1 MFPEKIKCNMLTIK
15 AEVKKEQ
22 VRKDG
27 SYNVKIRFTQNRKIK
42 RLPTKLFAKK
52 SDLNKSFEL
61 KEGTAIKKEA
71 DYLIFYYEKICSQ
84 IPMDIEQCSIEDIMA
99 YVEADKKKYQIIDFI
114 AFSES
119 WMQAS
124 KNTSTK
130 NYKSAVNALK
140 LYINREELNIKDIT
154 NKFLT
159 GFMEFLEE
167 RWRAKAEKLKKAGKI
182 VPTNRATSLYLGSIR
197 HLFNEAKKQY
207 NDYHRNIIIIT
218 NDPFKTF
225 TVPKQCTV
233 TRKRAL
239 TPELI
244 KKIWELPYQSI
255 EGYKMENRF
264 NLAKDCFILSFC
276 LMGMNSAD
284 LYNAEEREGNTIIY
298 YRTKTRNRRADNALM
313 KVNIPKMLMPLI
325 EKYKDKTGKRIF
337 NFYQNYAD
345 IASLNRS
352 INIGLKEIGAKLKID
367 ALQYYAARHS
377 WATIAVNKVGIDKY
391 TVHSALNHVDDV
403 MKVTDIYIERD
414 FVNENK
420 ANRKVVK
427 YVFGK

>member
-1 MFPEKIKCNMLTIK
+1 MLTIRP
-15 AEVKKEQ
+15 EIKKGEK
-22 VRKDG
+22 RNNG
-27 SYNVKIRFTQNRKIK
+27 TYNVKITFTLNRKVKRLATDLYVTSNDLTKSLDFKENTSIK
-42 RLPTKLFAKK
+42 REIDNLV
-52 SDLNKSFEL
+52 
-61 KEGTAIKKEA
+61 
-71 DYLIFYYEKICSQ
+71 FYYQKLCSRLP
-84 IPMDIEQCSIEDIMA
+84 IDLEQCTMEDVMA
-99 YVEADKKKYQIIDFI
+99 HLNGENMKNITIDFI

-140 LYINREELNIKDIT
+140 QYINREELNIKDIT

-167 RWRAKAEKLKKAGKI
+167 RWRQRAEKLKKAGKI

-207 NDYHRNIIIIT
+207 NDYDRNIIIIT

-225 TVPKQCTV
+225 TVPKQCTI

-255 EGYKMENRF
+255 DCYKTENRF

-284 LYNAEEREGNTIIY
+284 LYNAEECEGNTIIY
-298 YRTKTRNRRADNALM
+298 YRTKTKNRRADNALM
-313 KVNIPKMLMPLI
+313 KVKIPKMLIPLV
-325 EKYKDKTGKRIF
+325 EKYKDKTGKRVF
-337 NFYQNYAD
+337 NFYQTYVD
-345 IASLNRS
+345 IAGLNRS

-377 WATIAVNKVGIDKY
+377 WATIAVNRVGIDKY
-391 TVHSALNHVDDV
+391 TVHSALNHVDEA
-403 MKVTDIYIERD
+403 MRITDIYIERD

-420 ANRKVVK
+420 ANRKVIK

>member
-1 MFPEKIKCNMLTIK
+1 MLTIR
-15 AEVKKEQ
+15 AEILKEKPKKD
-22 VRKDG
+22 VGFNIR
-27 SYNVKIRFTQNRKIK
+27 IRFTLNRKVK
-42 RLPTKLFAKK
+42 RLPTKLYVAK
-52 SDLNKSFEL
+52 SDLTRSFDF
-61 KEGTAIKKEA
+61 KENTPIKREV
-71 DYLIFYYEKICSQ
+71 DNLLFYYEKLCSQ
-84 IPMDIEQCSIEDIMA
+84 LPVDIEQCTIDDIMA
-99 YVEADKKKYQIIDFI
+99 YIEADKKKYKPIDFI
-114 AFSES
+114 EFAEL
-119 WMQAS
+119 WMQES
-124 KNTSTK
+124 KNTSKK
-130 NYKSAVNALK
+130 NYKSAINALK
-140 LYINREELNIKDIT
+140 LYIQRDELNVKDIT
-154 NKFLT
+154 STFLT
-159 GFMEFLEE
+159 GFMEFLQE
-167 RWRAKAEKLKKAGKI
+167 RRRIKVEKLKKAGKI
-182 VPTNRATSLYLGSIR
+182 IPTDRASSLYLGSIR
-197 HLFNEAKKQY
+197 HLFNEAKKRY
-207 NDYHRNIIIIT
+207 NDYDRNIIFIA

-225 TVPKQCTV
+225 TVPKQCTA

-255 EGYKMENRF
+255 DGYKMENRF

-313 KVNIPKMLMPLI
+313 RVKIPKMLMPLV
-325 EKYKDKTGKRIF
+325 EKYKDKTGKRVF

-345 IASLNRS
+345 IAGLNRS

-377 WATIAVNKVGIDKY
+377 WATIAINRVGIDKY
-391 TVHSALNHVDDV
+391 TVHSALNHVDET

-420 ANRKVVK
+420 ANGKVLK
-427 YVFGK
+427 FVFGKL

>member
-1 MFPEKIKCNMLTIK
+1 MLTIR
-15 AEVKKEQ
+15 AEVRREEQ
-22 VRKDG
+22 RKDG
-27 SYNVKIRFTQNRKIK
+27 TFRVKIRFTQNRKIK

-207 NDYHRNIIIIT
+207 NDYDRNIIIIT

-337 NFYQNYAD
+337 NFYQNYVD

>member
-1 MFPEKIKCNMLTIK
+1 MLTIR
-15 AEVKKEQ
+15 ADILKEKPK
-22 VRKDG
+22 KDG
-27 SYNVKIRFTQNRKIK
+27 SFNIRIRFTHNRKVK
-42 RLPTKLFAKK
+42 RLPTKLYATKE
-52 SDLNKSFEL
+52 DLTRSFDF
-61 KEGTAIKKEA
+61 KENTSIKREV
-71 DYLIFYYEKICSQ
+71 DNLLFYYEKLCSQ
-84 IPMDIEQCSIEDIMA
+84 IPIDIEQCTIEDIMA
-99 YVEADKKKYQIIDFI
+99 YIEADKKK
-114 AFSES
+114 
-119 WMQAS
+119 
-124 KNTSTK
+124 
-130 NYKSAVNALK
+130 YKSAVNALK

-207 NDYHRNIIIIT
+207 NDYDRNIIIIT

>member
-1 MFPEKIKCNMLTIK
+1 MLTIR
-15 AEVKKEQ
+15 AEVRREEQ
-22 VRKDG
+22 RKDG
-27 SYNVKIRFTQNRKIK
+27 TFRVKIRFTQNRKIK

-159 GFMEFLEE
+159 GFMEFLDE

-207 NDYHRNIIIIT
+207 NDYDRNIIIIT

-337 NFYQNYAD
+337 NFYQNYVD

>member
-1 MFPEKIKCNMLTIK
+1 MLTIK
-15 AEVKKEQ
+15 AEVRKEQ
-22 VRKDG
+22 ARKDG
-27 SYNVKIRFTQNRKIK
+27 SYNIKIRFTQNRKIK

-167 RWRAKAEKLKKAGKI
+167 RWRTKAEKLKKAGKI

-207 NDYHRNIIIIT
+207 NDYDRNIIIIT

-337 NFYQNYAD
+337 NFYQNYVD

>member
-1 MFPEKIKCNMLTIK
+1 MLTIR
-15 AEVKKEQ
+15 AEVRREEQ
-22 VRKDG
+22 RKDG
-27 SYNVKIRFTQNRKIK
+27 TFRVKIRFTQNRKIK

-61 KEGTAIKKEA
+61 KEGTTIKKEA

-182 VPTNRATSLYLGSIR
+182 VPTNRSTSLYLGSIR

-207 NDYHRNIIIIT
+207 NDYDRNIIIIT

-337 NFYQNYAD
+337 NFYQNYVD

-377 WATIAVNKVGIDKY
+377 WATIAVNRVGIDKY

-427 YVFGK
+427 YVFSK

>member
-1 MFPEKIKCNMLTIK
+1 MLTIR
-15 AEVKKEQ
+15 AEVRREEQ
-22 VRKDG
+22 RKDG
-27 SYNVKIRFTQNRKIK
+27 TFRVKIRFTQNRKIK

-207 NDYHRNIIIIT
+207 NDYDRNIIIIT

>member
-1 MFPEKIKCNMLTIK
+1 MLTIR
-15 AEVKKEQ
+15 AEVRKEQ

-27 SYNVKIRFTQNRKIK
+27 SFNIKIRITQNRKIK
-42 RLPTKLFAKK
+42 RLSTKLFAKK

-61 KEGTAIKKEA
+61 KEGTIIKKEA
-71 DYLIFYYEKICSQ
+71 DSLISYYERICYQ
-84 IPMDIEQCSIEDIMA
+84 IPVDIEQCTIEDIMA
-99 YVEADKKKYQIIDFI
+99 YIEADKKRYKVIDFI
-114 AFSES
+114 EFAES
-119 WMQAS
+119 WMQES
-124 KNTSTK
+124 KNTSKK

-140 LYINREELNIKDIT
+140 LYINREHLNIREIT
-154 NKFLT
+154 NNFLV
-159 GFMEFLEE
+159 GFMEFLDE
-167 RWRAKAEKLKKAGKI
+167 RWRIKAERLKKAGRI
-182 VPTNRATSLYLGSIR
+182 VPSNRATSLYLGSIR
-197 HLFNEAKKQY
+197 HLFNEAKKRY
-207 NDYHRNIIIIT
+207 NDYDRNIIIIT

-225 TVPKQCTV
+225 TVPKQSNI

-239 TPELI
+239 PPELI

-298 YRTKTRNRRADNALM
+298 YRTKTKSRRADRALM
-313 KVNIPKMLMPLI
+313 KVNIPKILMPLM
-325 EKYKDKTGKRIF
+325 EKYRDKTGQRIF
-337 NFYQNYAD
+337 NFYQNYVD
-345 IASLNRS
+345 IASLNRA
-352 INIGLKEIGAKLKID
+352 INLGLKEIGAKLKIE

-391 TVHSALNHVDDV
+391 TVHSALNHVDEA

-420 ANRKVVK
+420 ANQKVIK
-427 YVFGK
+427 YVFNR

>member
-1 MFPEKIKCNMLTIK
+1 MLTIR
-15 AEVKKEQ
+15 AEVRREEQ
-22 VRKDG
+22 RKDG
-27 SYNVKIRFTQNRKIK
+27 TFRVKIRFTQNRKIK

-207 NDYHRNIIIIT
+207 NDYDRNIIIIT

-337 NFYQNYAD
+337 NFYQNYVD
-345 IASLNRS
+345 IVSLNRS

>member
-1 MFPEKIKCNMLTIK
+1 MLTIR
-15 AEVKKEQ
+15 AEVRREEQ
-22 VRKDG
+22 RKDG
-27 SYNVKIRFTQNRKIK
+27 TFRVKIRFTQNRKIK

-207 NDYHRNIIIIT
+207 NDYDRNIIIIT

-377 WATIAVNKVGIDKY
+377 WATIAVNRVGIDKY

-427 YVFGK
+427 YVFSK

>member
-1 MFPEKIKCNMLTIK
+1 MLTIR
-15 AEVKKEQ
+15 AEVRREEQ
-22 VRKDG
+22 RKDG
-27 SYNVKIRFTQNRKIK
+27 TFRVKIRFTQNRKIK

-167 RWRAKAEKLKKAGKI
+167 RWRTKAEKLKKAGKI

-207 NDYHRNIIIIT
+207 NDYDRNIIIIT

-337 NFYQNYAD
+337 NFYQNYVD

-403 MKVTDIYIERD
+403 MRVTDIYIERD

>member
-1 MFPEKIKCNMLTIK
+1 MLTIR
-15 AEVKKEQ
+15 AEVRKEQ

-27 SYNVKIRFTQNRKIK
+27 SFNIKIRITQNRKIK
-42 RLPTKLFAKK
+42 RLSTKLFAKK

-61 KEGTAIKKEA
+61 KEGTIIKKEA
-71 DYLIFYYEKICSQ
+71 DSLISYYERICYQ
-84 IPMDIEQCSIEDIMA
+84 IPVDIEQCTIEDIMA
-99 YVEADKKKYQIIDFI
+99 YIEADKKRYKVIDFI
-114 AFSES
+114 EFAES
-119 WMQAS
+119 WMQES
-124 KNTSTK
+124 KNTSKK

-140 LYINREELNIKDIT
+140 LYINREHLNIREIT
-154 NKFLT
+154 NNFLV
-159 GFMEFLEE
+159 GFMEFLDE
-167 RWRAKAEKLKKAGKI
+167 RWRIKAERLKKAGRI
-182 VPTNRATSLYLGSIR
+182 VPSNRATSLYLGSIR
-197 HLFNEAKKQY
+197 HLFNEAKKRY
-207 NDYHRNIIIIT
+207 NDYDRNIIIIT

-225 TVPKQCTV
+225 TVPKQSNI

-239 TPELI
+239 PPELI

-298 YRTKTRNRRADNALM
+298 YRTKTKSRRADRALM
-313 KVNIPKMLMPLI
+313 KVNIPKILMPLM
-325 EKYKDKTGKRIF
+325 EKYRDKTGQRIF
-337 NFYQNYAD
+337 NFYQNYVD
-345 IASLNRS
+345 IASLNRA
-352 INIGLKEIGAKLKID
+352 INLGLKEIGAKLKIE

-391 TVHSALNHVDDV
+391 TVHSALNHVDEA

-420 ANRKVVK
+420 ANQKVGFSL
-427 YVFGK
+427 YF

>member
-1 MFPEKIKCNMLTIK
+1 MLTIR
-15 AEVKKEQ
+15 ADILKEKPK
-22 VRKDG
+22 KDG
-27 SYNVKIRFTQNRKIK
+27 SFNIRIRFTHNRKVK
-42 RLPTKLFAKK
+42 RLPTKLYATKE
-52 SDLNKSFEL
+52 DLTRSFDF
-61 KEGTAIKKEA
+61 KENTSIKREV
-71 DYLIFYYEKICSQ
+71 DNLLFYYEKLCSQ
-84 IPMDIEQCSIEDIMA
+84 IPIDIEQCTIEDIMA
-99 YVEADKKKYQIIDFI
+99 YIEADKKKFQIIDFI
-114 AFSES
+114 EFAES

-207 NDYHRNIIIIT
+207 NDYDRNIIIIT
-218 NDPFKTF
+218 NDQFKTF
-225 TVPKQCTV
+225 TVPKQCTI

-264 NLAKDCFILSFC
+264 NLAKDCFILVHPT
-276 LMGMNSAD
+276 
-284 LYNAEEREGNTIIY
+284 NA
-298 YRTKTRNRRADNALM
+298 
-313 KVNIPKMLMPLI
+313 
-325 EKYKDKTGKRIF
+325 
-337 NFYQNYAD
+337 
-345 IASLNRS
+345 
-352 INIGLKEIGAKLKID
+352 
-367 ALQYYAARHS
+367 
-377 WATIAVNKVGIDKY
+377 
-391 TVHSALNHVDDV
+391 
-403 MKVTDIYIERD
+403 
-414 FVNENK
+414 
-420 ANRKVVK
+420 
-427 YVFGK
+427 

>member
-1 MFPEKIKCNMLTIK
+1 MLTIK
-15 AEVKKEQ
+15 AEVRKEQ
-22 VRKDG
+22 ARKDG
-27 SYNVKIRFTQNRKIK
+27 SYNIKIRFTQNRKIK

-207 NDYHRNIIIIT
+207 NDYDRNIIIIT

-337 NFYQNYAD
+337 NFYQNYVD

-403 MKVTDIYIERD
+403 MRVTDIYIERD

-427 YVFGK
+427 YVFGKL

>member
-1 MFPEKIKCNMLTIK
+1 MLTIR
-15 AEVKKEQ
+15 AEIKKKEK
-22 VRKDG
+22 RSDG
-27 SYNVKIRFTQNRKIK
+27 TYNVKITFTLNRKVKRLATDLYVTTSDLTKSLDFKENTSIK
-42 RLPTKLFAKK
+42 RDIDNLV
-52 SDLNKSFEL
+52 
-61 KEGTAIKKEA
+61 
-71 DYLIFYYEKICSQ
+71 FYYQKLCSRFP
-84 IPMDIEQCSIEDIMA
+84 IDYEQSTMEDVMA
-99 YVEADKKKYQIIDFI
+99 YINGENMKNTIIDFI
-114 AFSES
+114 EFAES

-207 NDYHRNIIIIT
+207 NDYDRNIIIIT

-377 WATIAVNKVGIDKY
+377 WATIAVNRVGIDKY

-427 YVFGK
+427 YVFSK

>member
-1 MFPEKIKCNMLTIK
+1 MLTIR
-15 AEVKKEQ
+15 AEVRKEEQ
-22 VRKDG
+22 RKDG
-27 SYNVKIRFTQNRKIK
+27 TFRVKIRFTQNRKIK

-99 YVEADKKKYQIIDFI
+99 YVEADKKKYQIIEFI

-207 NDYHRNIIIIT
+207 NDYDRNIIIIT

-284 LYNAEEREGNTIIY
+284 LYNAEEREGNTIIN
-298 YRTKTRNRRADNALM
+298 YRTKTKNRRADNALM
-313 KVNIPKMLMPLI
+313 KVKIPKMLMPLV

-337 NFYQNYAD
+337 KFYQNYAD

>member
-1 MFPEKIKCNMLTIK
+1 MLTIR
-15 AEVKKEQ
+15 AEVRREEQ
-22 VRKDG
+22 RKDG
-27 SYNVKIRFTQNRKIK
+27 TFRVKIRFTQNRKIK

-167 RWRAKAEKLKKAGKI
+167 RWRAKGEKLKKAGKI

-207 NDYHRNIIIIT
+207 NDYDRNIIIIT

-298 YRTKTRNRRADNALM
+298 YRTKTRSRRADNALM
-313 KVNIPKMLMPLI
+313 KVNIPKILMPLM

-337 NFYQNYAD
+337 NFYQNYVD

>member
-1 MFPEKIKCNMLTIK
+1 MLTIR
-15 AEVKKEQ
+15 AEVRREEQ
-22 VRKDG
+22 RKDG
-27 SYNVKIRFTQNRKIK
+27 TFRVKIRFTQNRKIK

-207 NDYHRNIIIIT
+207 NDYDRNIIIIT

-313 KVNIPKMLMPLI
+313 KVNIPKILMPLM

-337 NFYQNYAD
+337 NFYQNYVD

-403 MKVTDIYIERD
+403 MRVTDIYIERD

-427 YVFGK
+427 YVFSK

>member
-1 MFPEKIKCNMLTIK
+1 MLTIR
-15 AEVKKEQ
+15 AEVRREEQ
-22 VRKDG
+22 RKDG
-27 SYNVKIRFTQNRKIK
+27 TFRVKIRFTQNRKIK

-207 NDYHRNIIIIT
+207 NDYDRNIIIIT

-298 YRTKTRNRRADNALM
+298 YRTKTRSRRADNALM
-313 KVNIPKMLMPLI
+313 KVNIPKILMPLM

-337 NFYQNYAD
+337 NFYQNYVD

>member
-1 MFPEKIKCNMLTIK
+1 MLTIRP
-15 AEVKKEQ
+15 EIKKGEK
-22 VRKDG
+22 RSDG
-27 SYNVKIRFTQNRKIK
+27 TYNVKITFTLNRKVKRLATDLYVASTDLTKSLDFKENTSIK
-42 RLPTKLFAKK
+42 REIDNLV
-52 SDLNKSFEL
+52 
-61 KEGTAIKKEA
+61 
-71 DYLIFYYEKICSQ
+71 FYYQKLCSRLP
-84 IPMDIEQCSIEDIMA
+84 IDFEQCSMEDVMA
-99 YVEADKKKYQIIDFI
+99 HINGENMKNITIDFL
-114 AFSES
+114 AFAES
-119 WMQAS
+119 WMQES

-140 LYINREELNIKDIT
+140 LYINREELNIRDIT
-154 NKFLT
+154 SKFLT

-167 RWRAKAEKLKKAGKI
+167 RRRIKVEKLKKAGKVI
-182 VPTNRATSLYLGSIR
+182 STNRATSLYLGSIR
-197 HLFNEAKKQY
+197 HLFNEAKKKY
-207 NDYHRNIIIIT
+207 NDYDRNIIIIT

-225 TVPKQCTV
+225 TVPKQCTA

-244 KKIWELPYQSI
+244 KKIKELPYQSI
-255 EGYKMENRF
+255 DCYKTENRF

-284 LYNAEEREGNTIIY
+284 LYNAEEREGNTIVY

-313 KVNIPKMLMPLI
+313 KVKIPKMLMPLV
-325 EKYKDKTGKRIF
+325 EKYKDKTGKRVF

-345 IASLNRS
+345 IAGLNRS
-352 INIGLKEIGAKLKID
+352 INLGLKEIGAKLNIE

-377 WATIAVNKVGIDKY
+377 WATIAVNRVGIDKY
-391 TVHSALNHVDDV
+391 TVHSALNHVDEA
-403 MKVTDIYIERD
+403 MKITDIYIERD

-420 ANRKVVK
+420 ANAKVVK

>member
-1 MFPEKIKCNMLTIK
+1 MLTIR
-15 AEVKKEQ
+15 AEVRKEQ

-27 SYNVKIRFTQNRKIK
+27 SFNIKIRITQNRKIK
-42 RLPTKLFAKK
+42 RLSTKLFAKK

-61 KEGTAIKKEA
+61 KEGTIIKKEA
-71 DYLIFYYEKICSQ
+71 DSLISYYERICYQ
-84 IPMDIEQCSIEDIMA
+84 IPVDIEQCTIEDIMA
-99 YVEADKKKYQIIDFI
+99 YIEADKKRYKVIDFI
-114 AFSES
+114 EFAES
-119 WMQAS
+119 WMLES
-124 KNTSTK
+124 KNTSKK

-140 LYINREELNIKDIT
+140 LYIGREHLNIREIT
-154 NKFLT
+154 NNFLV
-159 GFMEFLEE
+159 GFMEFLDE
-167 RWRAKAEKLKKAGKI
+167 RWRVKAERLKKAGRI
-182 VPTNRATSLYLGSIR
+182 VPSNRATSLYLGSIR
-197 HLFNEAKKQY
+197 HLFNEAKKRY
-207 NDYHRNIIIIT
+207 NDYDRNIIIIA

-225 TVPKQCTV
+225 TVPKQSTI

-239 TPELI
+239 PPELI

-255 EGYKMENRF
+255 EGYKTENRF

-298 YRTKTRNRRADNALM
+298 YRTKTRSRRADRALM
-313 KVNIPKMLMPLI
+313 KVNIPKIIMPLM

-337 NFYQNYAD
+337 NFYQNYVD
-345 IASLNRS
+345 IASLNRA
-352 INIGLKEIGAKLKID
+352 INLGLKEIGAKLKIEE
-367 ALQYYAARHS
+367 LQYYAARHS

-391 TVHSALNHVDDV
+391 TVHSALNHVDEA

-420 ANRKVVK
+420 ANAKVVK
-427 YVFGK
+427 FVLGKL

>member
-1 MFPEKIKCNMLTIK
+1 MLTIR
-15 AEVKKEQ
+15 AEVRREEQ
-22 VRKDG
+22 RKDG
-27 SYNVKIRFTQNRKIK
+27 TFRVKIRFTQNRKIK
-42 RLPTKLFAKK
+42 RLPAKLFAKK

-207 NDYHRNIIIIT
+207 NDYDRNIIIIT

-337 NFYQNYAD
+337 NFYQTYVD
-345 IASLNRS
+345 IAGLNRS

-377 WATIAVNKVGIDKY
+377 WATIAVNRVGIDKY
-391 TVHSALNHVDDV
+391 TVHSALNHVDEA
-403 MKVTDIYIERD
+403 MRITDIYIERD

>member
-1 MFPEKIKCNMLTIK
+1 MLTIR
-15 AEVKKEQ
+15 ADILKEKPK
-22 VRKDG
+22 KDG
-27 SYNVKIRFTQNRKIK
+27 SFNIRIRFTHNRKVK
-42 RLPTKLFAKK
+42 RLPTKLYATKE
-52 SDLNKSFEL
+52 DLTRSFDF
-61 KEGTAIKKEA
+61 KENTSIKREV
-71 DYLIFYYEKICSQ
+71 DNLLFYYEKLCSQ
-84 IPMDIEQCSIEDIMA
+84 IPIDIEQCTIEDIMA
-99 YVEADKKKYQIIDFI
+99 YIEADKKKYKIIDFI
-114 AFSES
+114 EFAES
-119 WMQAS
+119 WMLES
-124 KNTSTK
+124 KNTSKK

-140 LYINREELNIKDIT
+140 LYINREELNIRDIT

-159 GFMEFLEE
+159 GFMEFLDE

-207 NDYHRNIIIIT
+207 NDYDRNIIIIT

-337 NFYQNYAD
+337 NFYQNYVD

-367 ALQYYAARHS
+367 TLQYYAARHS

-391 TVHSALNHVDDV
+391 TVHSALNHVDEA
-403 MKVTDIYIERD
+403 MKITDIYIERD

-420 ANRKVVK
+420 ANRKVVR

>member
-1 MFPEKIKCNMLTIK
+1 MLTIR
-15 AEVKKEQ
+15 AEVRREEQ
-22 VRKDG
+22 RKDG
-27 SYNVKIRFTQNRKIK
+27 TFRVKIRFTQNRKIK

-207 NDYHRNIIIIT
+207 NDYDRNIIIIT

-377 WATIAVNKVGIDKY
+377 WATIAVNRVGIDKY

-427 YVFGK
+427 YVFGKL

>member
-1 MFPEKIKCNMLTIK
+1 MLTIR
-15 AEVKKEQ
+15 AEVRREEQ
-22 VRKDG
+22 RKDG
-27 SYNVKIRFTQNRKIK
+27 TFRVKIRFTQNRKIK

-207 NDYHRNIIIIT
+207 NDYDRNIIIIT

-233 TRKRAL
+233 TRKRAI

-255 EGYKMENRF
+255 DCYKTENRF

-298 YRTKTRNRRADNALM
+298 YRTKTKNRRADNALM
-313 KVNIPKMLMPLI
+313 KVKIPKMLMPLV
-325 EKYKDKTGKRIF
+325 EKYKDKTGKRVF
-337 NFYQNYAD
+337 NFYQTYVD
-345 IASLNRS
+345 IAGLNRS

-367 ALQYYAARHS
+367 SLQYYAARHS
-377 WATIAVNKVGIDKY
+377 WATIAVNRVGIDKY
-391 TVHSALNHVDDV
+391 TVHSALNHVDEA
-403 MKVTDIYIERD
+403 MRITDIYIERD

>member
-1 MFPEKIKCNMLTIK
+1 MLTIR
-15 AEVKKEQ
+15 AEVRREEQ
-22 VRKDG
+22 RKDG
-27 SYNVKIRFTQNRKIK
+27 TFRVKIRFTQNRKIK

-167 RWRAKAEKLKKAGKI
+167 RWRTKAEKLKKAGKI

-207 NDYHRNIIIIT
+207 NDYDRNIIIIT

-377 WATIAVNKVGIDKY
+377 WATIAVNRVGIDKY

-427 YVFGK
+427 YVFSK

>member
-1 MFPEKIKCNMLTIK
+1 MLTIR
-15 AEVKKEQ
+15 AEVRREEQ
-22 VRKDG
+22 RKDG
-27 SYNVKIRFTQNRKIK
+27 TFRVKIRFTQNRKIK

-207 NDYHRNIIIIT
+207 NDYDRNIIIIT

-337 NFYQNYAD
+337 NFYQNYVD

-403 MKVTDIYIERD
+403 MRVTDIYIERD

>member
-1 MFPEKIKCNMLTIK
+1 MLTIR
-15 AEVKKEQ
+15 AEIKKGE
-22 VRKDG
+22 RRSDG
-27 SYNVKIRFTQNRKIK
+27 AYNVKITFTHNRKVK
-42 RLPTKLFAKK
+42 RIATDLYVTSRDLTKSLDF
-52 SDLNKSFEL
+52 
-61 KEGTAIKKEA
+61 KENTSVKKEI
-71 DYLIFYYEKICSQ
+71 DNLVFYYHKLCSC
-84 IPMDIEQCSIEDIMA
+84 IPLNIDQCTMDDIMA
-99 YVEADKKKYQIIDFI
+99 YIEANKKKYKPIDFI
-114 AFSES
+114 EFAEL
-119 WMQAS
+119 WMQES
-124 KNTSTK
+124 KNTSKK
-130 NYKSAVNALK
+130 NYKSAINALK
-140 LYINREELNIKDIT
+140 LYIKREELNVKDIT
-154 NKFLT
+154 STFLT

-167 RWRAKAEKLKKAGKI
+167 RRRIKVEKLKKAGKI
-182 VPTNRATSLYLGSIR
+182 IPTNRATSLYLGSIR
-197 HLFNEAKKQY
+197 HLFNEAKKRY
-207 NDYHRNIIIIT
+207 NDYDRNIIFIA

-225 TVPKQCTV
+225 IVPKQCST

-244 KKIWELPYQSI
+244 KKIWELPYHSI
-255 EGYKMENRF
+255 DGYKMENRF

-284 LYNAEEREGNTIIY
+284 LYNAEEREGNTIVY

-313 KVNIPKMLMPLI
+313 RVKIPKMLMPLV
-325 EKYKDKTGKRIF
+325 EKYKDKTGKRVF

-345 IASLNRS
+345 IAGLNRS

-377 WATIAVNKVGIDKY
+377 WATIAINRVGIDKY
-391 TVHSALNHVDDV
+391 TVHSALNHVDET

-420 ANRKVVK
+420 ANTKVVK

>member
-1 MFPEKIKCNMLTIK
+1 MLTIR
-15 AEVKKEQ
+15 AEVRREEQ
-22 VRKDG
+22 RKDG
-27 SYNVKIRFTQNRKIK
+27 TFRVKIRFTQNRKIK

-207 NDYHRNIIIIT
+207 NDYDRNIIIIT

-337 NFYQNYAD
+337 NFYQNYVD

-403 MKVTDIYIERD
+403 MRVTDIYIERD

-427 YVFGK
+427 YVFGKL

>member
-1 MFPEKIKCNMLTIK
+1 MLTIR
-15 AEVKKEQ
+15 ADILKEKPK
-22 VRKDG
+22 KDG
-27 SYNVKIRFTQNRKIK
+27 SFNIRIRFTHNRKVK
-42 RLPTKLFAKK
+42 RLPTKLYVRKE
-52 SDLNKSFEL
+52 DLTRSFDF
-61 KEGTAIKKEA
+61 KENTSIKREV
-71 DYLIFYYEKICSQ
+71 DNLLFYYEKICSQ

-99 YVEADKKKYQIIDFI
+99 YIEADKKKYKIIDFI
-114 AFSES
+114 EFAET
-119 WMQAS
+119 WMQES
-124 KNTSTK
+124 KITSKK

-167 RWRAKAEKLKKAGKI
+167 RWRQKAEKLKKAGKI

-197 HLFNEAKKQY
+197 HLFNEAKKRY
-207 NDYHRNIIIIT
+207 NDYDRNIIIIT

-233 TRKRAL
+233 TRKRAI

-255 EGYKMENRF
+255 DCYKTENRF

-298 YRTKTRNRRADNALM
+298 YRTKTKNRRADNALM
-313 KVNIPKMLMPLI
+313 KVKIPKMLMPLV
-325 EKYKDKTGKRIF
+325 EKYKDKTGKRVF
-337 NFYQNYAD
+337 NFYQTYVD
-345 IASLNRS
+345 IAGLNRS

-377 WATIAVNKVGIDKY
+377 WATIAVNRVGIDKY
-391 TVHSALNHVDDV
+391 TVHSALNHVDEA
-403 MKVTDIYIERD
+403 MRITDIYIERD

>member
-1 MFPEKIKCNMLTIK
+1 MLTIK

-207 NDYHRNIIIIT
+207 NDYDRNIIIIT

-337 NFYQNYAD
+337 NFYQNYVD

-391 TVHSALNHVDDV
+391 TVHSALNHVDEA
-403 MKVTDIYIERD
+403 MKITDIYIERD

-420 ANRKVVK
+420 ANRKVVR
-427 YVFGK
+427 YVFD

>member
-1 MFPEKIKCNMLTIK
+1 MLTIR
-15 AEVKKEQ
+15 AEVRREEQ
-22 VRKDG
+22 RKDG
-27 SYNVKIRFTQNRKIK
+27 TFRVKIRFTQNRKIK

-61 KEGTAIKKEA
+61 KEGTTIKKEA

-207 NDYHRNIIIIT
+207 NDYDRNIIIIT

-377 WATIAVNKVGIDKY
+377 WATIAVNRVGIDKY

-427 YVFGK
+427 YVFSK